1 MSILQKFLAQVR
13 RQPQGRLAMR
23 RTLAGS
29 GLLIALFCAVA
40 LSASPQMHE
49 RVHPDASTVN
59 HACVVTMFASGS
71 CEHTTD
77 APIAIDAP
85 APCTS
90 DFVSKRLSIFTAPV
104 ESSILEHAPPAN
116 S

>member
-1 MSILQKFLAQVR
+1 MSILQKFLAQVG
-13 RQPQGRLAMR
+13 RQPQGRFAMR

-40 LSASPQMHE
+40 LSVSPQLHE
-49 RVHPDASTVN
+49 RVHPDANRADHT
-59 HACVVTMFASGS
+59 CVVTIFASGS
-71 CEHTTD
+71 CEHATA

-85 APCTS
+85 APCGT
-90 DFVSKRLSIFTAPV
+90 DFLPERLSIFTAPV

>member
-1 MSILQKFLAQVR
+1 MSILQKILAQAR

-40 LSASPQMHE
+40 LSVSPQLHE
-49 RVHPDASTVN
+49 RVHPDASGVN
-59 HACVVTMFASGS
+59 HTCVVTMFASGS
-71 CEHTTD
+71 CEHTTG
-77 APIAIDAP
+77 ASIAIAAP
-85 APCTS
+85 APCAP
-90 DFVSKRLSIFTAPV
+90 DFLPARLSIFTAPV